1 MRVLVTRP
9 QPDADATAAE
19 LTARGHTPIVAPLLD
34 ISMSGDA
41 VVDLDGAQA
50 VLITSAN
57 GARAL
62 ARVTDRRD
70 IPVFAVGDASAAA
83 ARAGGFA
90 RTESASGD
98 VETLAALVAERLAP
112 ADGRLVHL
120 AGTVTAGDLSGSL
133 TAAGFTVDRAV
144 VYRAEVVHE
153 MPAIVA
159 EALDS
164 RTLDAA
170 MFFSPRT
177 AARFVELAAREG
189 LDAAC
194 SGTVALALSSAVAE
208 NLGPV
213 PFADVRVADAPDQA
227 SLLRALDAI
236 SQ

>member
-1 MRVLVTRP
+1 M
-9 QPDADATAAE
+9 
-19 LTARGHTPIVAPLLD
+19 
-34 ISMSGDA
+34 
-41 VVDLDGAQA
+41 
-50 VLITSAN
+50 
-57 GARAL
+57 
-62 ARVTDRRD
+62 
-70 IPVFAVGDASAAA
+70 
-83 ARAGGFA
+83 
-90 RTESASGD
+90 
-98 VETLAALVAERLAP
+98 AERLAP

-194 SGTVALALSSAVAE
+194 SGTVALALAPAVAE
-208 NLGPV
+208 NLGPA

>member
-9 QPDADATAAE
+9 RPDADATAAE
-19 LTARGHTPIVAPLLD
+19 LAARGHTPIVAPLLD
-34 ISMSGDA
+34 ISVFDDA

-62 ARVTDRRD
+62 ARATDRRD

-112 ADGRLVHL
+112 ASGRLVHL
-120 AGTVTAGDLSGSL
+120 AGTVTAGDLSGLL

-170 MFFSPRT
+170 LFFSPRT

-194 SGTVALALSSAVAE
+194 AGTVALALSQAVAE
-208 NLGPV
+208 KLAPIG
-213 PFADVRVADAPDQA
+213 FSEVRVADAPDQV

-236 SQ
+236 PQ